1 MQDMDRRYA
10 RTWLLLEVSVSRV
23 LMNDAQ
29 MEGITATG
37 VMGRTEWE
45 RLFTVHKNDVSLKRF
60 CS

>member
-1 MQDMDRRYA
+1 
-10 RTWLLLEVSVSRV
+10 
-23 LMNDAQ
+23 MNDAQ